1 MSKQFREQE
10 LKEELDSFDQIY
22 QVDDDVEEL
31 TGAEYRERCR
41 DRWIVN
47 RREIVMHSLIICQ
60 TALLGLGEALESLGH
75 TVDSPAQLAM
85 ALDRLIEEYKRL

>member
-10 LKEELDSFDQIY
+10 LKDELNSFDQVY
-22 QVDDDVEEL
+22 VVDDDIEDL

-60 TALLGLGEALESLGH
+60 TALIGLGDAMEALGH
-75 TVDSPAQLAM
+75 TVDSPAELAM